1 MRYALHFAACLAV
14 AALAGPAV
22 GQSIADF
29 ERIDANKDGA
39 VSAAEFEAARR
50 RDFDLLDAD
59 KDGRLSREEFI
70 RPRGASAELV
80 RLRERRFG
88 AIDTDKS
95 QSIAWEEYL
104 AQGRHQFAVLDRDRD
119 GRVTRA
125 EFEAALAGSAP
136 PPASGRTDVTPPQLE
151 RPPIERPPAR
161 GPRPPPPTD
170 DRQLR
175 ASFERIDKDR
185 NGSISLNELDAAR
198 LEAFQQ
204 MDTNGDGR
212 LSRAEIV
219 AARGDAAAA
228 RFTEIDLNKDSFV
241 SRPEFL
247 AAGRA
252 IFRAAD
258 ADTDGKLTF
267 EEFARTGAR

>member
-1 MRYALHFAACLAV
+1 MRTTLRLA
-14 AALAGPAV
+14 AALAATLIAGSAAA
-22 GQSIADF
+22 QSIADF
-29 ERIDANKDGA
+29 ERIDGDKDGA

-50 RDFDLLDAD
+50 RDFDALDAN
-59 KDGRLSREEFI
+59 KDGRLSREEFV
-70 RPRGASAELV
+70 RPRGAGPDLV

-88 AIDTDKS
+88 EIDTDKS
-95 QSIAWEEYL
+95 QGISWAEYL
-104 AQGRHQFAVLDRDRD
+104 AHGKHQFSVLDRDRD

-125 EFEAALAGSAP
+125 EFEAALAGGTP
-136 PPASGRTDVTPPQLE
+136 PPASGRPTAEP
-151 RPPIERPPAR
+151 PPIERPRPRAPAA
-161 GPRPPPPTD
+161 RPPVD
-170 DRQLR
+170 ERELR
-175 ASFERIDKDR
+175 AAFERIDKDR

-212 LSRAEIV
+212 LSRQEIV
-219 AARGDAAAA
+219 AARGDAAGD
-228 RFTEIDLNKDSFV
+228 RFAELDTNRDSFV

-258 ADTDGKLTF
+258 TNNDARLTF
-267 EEFARTGAR
+267 EEFTRTGGR